1 MKIYRSEVGAE
12 EFHFA
17 TRDYFDGRTVV
28 VCGGGGFIGSHVVE
42 QLLTLGAHPVVP
54 TRHVAPVFLENFRD
68 DVTLIQ
74 CDLENLDETRAAT
87 AGASVIMDLA
97 ARMGGLEF
105 NRSRPASQFDQN
117 LRPFMN
123 TIQAAVDNNVERIL
137 VTSSACV
144 YARDCPVPTP
154 ETEGSV
160 GVPEDTNLGYG
171 WAKRMEEFLAWACTQ
186 EYGLSVAIARAYNAY
201 GPRDDFRPD
210 RSHVI
215 PALIRKALRST
226 DGCMHVWG
234 DGSAT
239 RAFMYVD
246 DFARGLL
253 EITARYARCEALNLG
268 TDEIYTIRETA
279 YLIANLTSQLSG
291 KLVEPVFSDEGPV
304 GQQFRGSD
312 ISKLRSGLGFSSKV
326 SLEDGLRSTIQ
337 WFAAHEDYA
346 LRTHT

>member
-1 MKIYRSEVGAE
+1 MRAYRSEVGAG
-12 EFHFA
+12 EFHIA
-17 TRDYFDGRTVV
+17 TREYFNGRTVA
-28 VCGGGGFIGSHVVE
+28 VCGGSGFIGSHVVE
-42 QLLTLGAHPVVP
+42 QLLVLGAHPVVP
-54 TRHVAPVFLENFRD
+54 TRHVAPAFLEHFRD
-68 DVTLIQ
+68 YVTLIQ

-87 AGASVIMDLA
+87 AGTSVIIDLA
-97 ARMGGLEF
+97 ARMGGVEF
-105 NRSRPASQFDQN
+105 NGSRPASQFDQN

-123 TIQAAVDNNVERIL
+123 TIQAAVDNNIERIL

-144 YARDCPVPTP
+144 YAHDCPVPTP
-154 ETEGSV
+154 ETEGFV
-160 GVPEDTNLGYG
+160 GVPESTNLGYG
-171 WAKRMEEFLAWACTQ
+171 WAKRMEEFLGWACAQ

-210 RSHVI
+210 RCHVI
-215 PALIRKALRST
+215 PALIRKALTST
-226 DGCMHVWG
+226 DGCMPVWG

-239 RAFMYVD
+239 RAFLYVD

-253 EITARYARCEALNLG
+253 EITARYACCEALNLG
-268 TDEIYTIRETA
+268 TDEIHTIRDTA
-279 YLIANLTSQLSG
+279 YLIANLTSQLHG
-291 KLVEPVFSDEGPV
+291 KLVEPIFNDEGPA

-312 ISKLRSGLGFSSKV
+312 TSKLSSVLGFSPKV